1 MTIQPASGRPQK
13 RLERCLWVCG
23 AAGAGVFAV
32 SLLAHEPPPARGG
45 LNAASVAASGR
56 VPASSAGALSIPA
69 LKLSVPILEGCT
81 ALNLERGACHMEG
94 SADFGGLGNA
104 AVAGHRD
111 KDFRPLERLREGMTI
126 VVSDGGARSY
136 RYVVDTFEIVLPEDV
151 RVLDIHDRPELT
163 LITCYPFHYIGSAPK
178 RFIVHAHL
186 LLEG

>member
-23 AAGAGVFAV
+23 AIGTAVFAV
-32 SLLAHEPPPARGG
+32 SLLAHEPAPARVAGHG
-45 LNAASVAASGR
+45 AAATRRVAGSG
-56 VPASSAGALSIPA
+56 VGALSIPA
-69 LKLSVPILEGCT
+69 LKLSVPVLSGCT
-81 ALNLERGACHMEG
+81 DLNLERGACHMEG

-111 KDFRPLERLREGMTI
+111 KDFRPLERIQKGMTI
-126 VVSDGGARSY
+126 EVSDGGTQRY
-136 RYVVDTFEIVLPEDV
+136 RYVVDAFEVVLPEDV

-186 LLEG
+186 LLQG